1 MKYDAQ
7 GNVVEVKT
15 AASALTY
22 GTERI
27 VRFSDIQSA
36 IDAKDTVLLERGAMD
51 SKLTLK
57 GSTLYDNT
65 AATRG
70 VVVADETNV
79 VFIQKNNNKE
89 TTSYENGVKAVETA
103 LKNLNEVSK
112 NVYNYEF
119 SAIIEDGIA
128 TTIVIRDLQDDGYVA
143 PTPSGNTDLK
153 VTVKNGAIT
162 VTGPKDQADV
172 TTDEMT
178 SAIVDA
184 LSELG
189 YKDVKVTVSGGNIT
203 KVVGTKNSV
212 EYDFGTPTYA
222 KV

>member
-1 MKYDAQ
+1 M
-7 GNVVEVKT
+7 
-15 AASALTY
+15 
-22 GTERI
+22 
-27 VRFSDIQSA
+27 
-36 IDAKDTVLLERGAMD
+36 
-51 SKLTLK
+51 
-57 GSTLYDNT
+57 
-65 AATRG
+65 
-70 VVVADETNV
+70 
-79 VFIQKNNNKE
+79 
-89 TTSYENGVKAVETA
+89 
-103 LKNLNEVSK
+103 
-112 NVYNYEF
+112 
-119 SAIIEDGIA
+119 
-128 TTIVIRDLQDDGYVA
+128 IRDLQDDGYVA

-162 VTGPKDQADV
+162 VAGPKAQDDV

-189 YKDVKVTVSGGNIT
+189 YKDVKVTVSGGKIT